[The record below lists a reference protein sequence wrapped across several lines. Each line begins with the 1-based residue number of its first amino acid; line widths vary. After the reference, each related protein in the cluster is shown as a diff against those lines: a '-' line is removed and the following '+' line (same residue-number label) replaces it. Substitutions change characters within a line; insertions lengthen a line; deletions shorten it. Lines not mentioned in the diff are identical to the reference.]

1 LHVGC
6 ANICSNHHLKCTGN
20 ANYLVSLLVIPC
32 LQVLIRP
39 EILPQGDLADPETWQ
54 PPLLELA
61 PGFKAPMPK
70 DYDVLRDYIETALPA
85 ESPVVY
91 GMHSNAELSLLTS
104 LGETLF
110 STITD
115 VSGSGSGA
123 SGGGGGGEAMVR
135 AALKEYMERLP
146 ELFNLV
152 DIEARVKEK
161 SPYVVVALQE
171 VSPGWMIPFFHAD
184 EGASIQV
191 QSSPTFHHCS
201 TPYAS

>member
-1 LHVGC
+1 M
-6 ANICSNHHLKCTGN
+6 
-20 ANYLVSLLVIPC
+20 
-32 LQVLIRP
+32 LIRP
-39 EILPQGDLADPETWQ
+39 EILPQGDLANPETWQ
-54 PPLLELA
+54 SPQLELA

-70 DYDVLRDYIETALPA
+70 DFDVLRDYIETALPA

-91 GMHSNAELSLLTS
+91 GMHPNAELSLLTS

-146 ELFNLV
+146 EPFILV

-171 VSPGWMIPFFHAD
+171 VGCSRWSGIRVQA
-184 EGASIQV
+184 ESSILQKWGV
-191 QSSPTFHHCS
+191 LWVVSSVNQL
-201 TPYAS
+201 